1 MGGKIVVPEA
11 DINISKVSFPIA
23 NLNPSGLI
31 FRIQ

>member
-23 NLNPSGLI
+23 NNRPLELI
-31 FRIQ
+31 FRVK